1 MVLSENDARLFYRLM
16 WPLQLFVNKRLELIP
31 NCPTVKAY
39 QNLKVEQK
47 LKVRDALYKNIK
59 LVDEFVKEN
68 PERFNDEELQII
80 KSWRKFIAG
89 EFFVERYLKR
99 YAILIKGQS
108 VYAVLGLFD
117 PLEFSIGRE
126 ELPAYI
132 KTVLLPFRG
141 RIIYDGLFQTHQIF
155 FGSGITSDLREIYL
169 TAKQNNGIVES
180 LEADIQHTGRNKPRK
195 PGKDWTT
202 RVDAL
207 RVDARELSSG
217 AGAPTIQGP
226 VFSLVKAS
234 LEMAHVS
241 VHDPEDVEQLWE
253 YARKTERALRKVF
266 TTLKRAAVPREQV
279 SSEIRR
285 NL

>member
-1 MVLSENDARLFYRLM
+1 MVLSENNAKLFYRLM
-16 WPLQLFVNKRLELIP
+16 WPLQFFVNKRLKLIP
-31 NCPTVKAY
+31 NCPTVEAY

-68 PERFNDEELQII
+68 PRGFNHEELQII
-80 KSWRKFIAG
+80 QSWRKFVAG
-89 EFFVERYLKR
+89 EFFIERYLAK
-99 YAILIKGQS
+99 YAIFIKGKT
-108 VYAVLGLFD
+108 VYAVLGLSY
-117 PLEFSIGRE
+117 PLEFSIGRK

-132 KTVLLPFRG
+132 KTVLLPFRS
-141 RIIYDGLFQTHQIF
+141 RIIYDGLFQTHQIL

-169 TAKQNNGIVES
+169 TAKQNNRIVES
-180 LEADIQHTGRNKPRK
+180 LETDTQRTGRNKPRR
-195 PGKDWTT
+195 PTKDWST

-207 RVDARELSSG
+207 RVDAQELTSD

-241 VHDPEDVEQLWE
+241 VHDPDDIEQLWE
-253 YARKTERALRKVF
+253 RARKTERALRKVYA
-266 TTLKRAAVPREQV
+266 TLNRAAVFDE
-279 SSEIRR
+279 
-285 NL
+285 